1 MQEGVRGVG
10 PNFEY
15 LSAIKVS
22 VKDKST
28 PKAFNDIPGGT
39 SKSIWIRIIFT
50 KISNNKVLVVNMTAT
65 INR

>member
-22 VKDKST
+22 VKDKSRLQNRSMISQVERAR
-28 PKAFNDIPGGT
+28 AFGLG
-39 SKSIWIRIIFT
+39 
-50 KISNNKVLVVNMTAT
+50 
-65 INR
+65 

>member
-22 VKDKST
+22 VKDKSR
-28 PKAFNDIPGGT
+28 FQ
-39 SKSIWIRIIFT
+39 
-50 KISNNKVLVVNMTAT
+50 
-65 INR
+65 NRSMILLLTVGIVITGKGSR